1 MAPLKEL
8 EDLVPQMM
16 DIDGING
23 ASTFF
28 RRIHLISFHSFARP
42 EFINGT
48 VERKAYPSAAL
59 GANRNGGLHH
69 QKMVEPESDGFGEW
83 DLITKSPQKKA
94 TRAGMNML

>member
-1 MAPLKEL
+1 MENPVKNM

-28 RRIHLISFHSFARP
+28 CRIHLISFHSFARP

-48 VERKAYPSAAL
+48 VERKALPWEPWEPTEMGDFTTKKSNTRRDEHVSASVI
-59 GANRNGGLHH
+59 ANH
-69 QKMVEPESDGFGEW
+69 
-83 DLITKSPQKKA
+83 LICV
-94 TRAGMNML
+94 